1 LFLLLSAI
9 ALRLAAAVVS
19 GLNTLPGVGRLFQMI
34 GVGYTTWFGGRY
46 LLKATNRRQLWSNT
60 TEFWDEV
67 VGTFSK
73 EPSDI
78 EEATADEALT
88 QANAVADDT
97 RQMFAG
103 VFGTVQVLIPLTGLV
118 DVDALKQKIEK
129 SLTKVEGEIKSINGR
144 LSNQGFVSKAPEHV
158 VQEARDSL
166 VEAETQAKLL
176 RERLAML

>member
-1 LFLLLSAI
+1 I
-9 ALRLAAAVVS
+9 CKI
-19 GLNTLPGVGRLFQMI
+19 P
-34 GVGYTTWFGGRY
+34 
-46 LLKATNRRQLWSNT
+46 
-60 TEFWDEV
+60 
-67 VGTFSK
+67 
-73 EPSDI
+73 
-78 EEATADEALT
+78 ADS
-88 QANAVADDT
+88 

-129 SLTKVEGEIKSINGR
+129 SLAKVEGEIKSINGR
-144 LSNQGFVSKAPEHV
+144 LGNKGFVDKAPAHV